1 MSDQL
6 YSFILDLA
14 SIYHDENPYHNFAH
28 AVDVLQCIYYF
39 TCQLGLVPFAD
50 GTPHTTNSKTYRIL
64 RPKDLFA
71 LFIAAIGHDTAHPG
85 VNNAFLVSTMYCVPE
100 LILTVFRSILQPLLL
115 YFITTALY

>member
-1 MSDQL
+1 M
-6 YSFILDLA
+6 DLA

-50 GTPHTTNSKTYRIL
+50 GTPRITNSKTYRIL
-64 RPKDLFA
+64 RPRDLFA

-100 LILTVFRSILQPLLL
+100 LVLTTSRLIPRLLLL
-115 YFITTALY
+115 YSIMTTLY